1 MAEKVLI
8 RYEGY
13 GLSRYDRKEYFEASS
28 ELKREKNSRVP
39 LKNGEQVTIKTSR
52 VE

>member
-8 RYEGY
+8 RYEGNRS
-13 GLSRYDRKEYFEASS
+13 SRYDGKEYFEAASK
-28 ELKREKNSRVP
+28 LKSEKNSRGP